1 MPKADIRLLISA
13 KVLSLASSP
22 QFCVTKMSWPAA
34 CENAQPVSRKENQKG
49 VKQIFIDGKQSQ
61 LTLVH
66 GDSAR
71 LRATKAGVLLLALA
85 LCLLH
90 LHNLELLF
98 PAAQAQDDFVSRG
111 EHESEENQAEVHG
124 WEMED
129 MVVCFVLR
137 ISCEGLSYNNS
148 LSHIENEASNLQD
161 HWHCTDLVATDQHSK
176 IADDHQAQKDEVAC
190 FGPTSK
196 HTN

>member
-1 MPKADIRLLISA
+1 MRSQCLEK
-13 KVLSLASSP
+13 K
-22 QFCVTKMSWPAA
+22 SW
-34 CENAQPVSRKENQKG
+34 RG
-49 VKQIFIDGKQSQ
+49 VRRILKDRKQSQ

-71 LRATKAGVLLLALA
+71 DRATRAGVQLLALA

-90 LHNLELLF
+90 LYNLELLF
-98 PAAQAQDDFVSRG
+98 PAAQAQDNFVSCG

-148 LSHIENEASNLQD
+148 LSHIENETSNLQD
-161 HWHCTDLVATDQHSK
+161 HWHCTDLVATD
-176 IADDHQAQKDEVAC
+176 
-190 FGPTSK
+190 
-196 HTN
+196 